1 MFWLKKWLGGL
12 IMPLPL
18 ALTLLIIG
26 LLLLWWTRR
35 QRLGKLFCSLGTLL
49 ILLCALRPVSVAI
62 LRPLEQSY
70 PPFDGKTQVDY
81 ILVLGHGHVSDPT
94 VPVTSQPTSTA
105 YARVMEAIELKRQQP
120 AAKLIFSGNISSDP
134 ISCAEMYARI
144 AEHYGIDRKEM
155 TLIEDAFDTQDEIT
169 RYKALI
175 GDHPAALVTS
185 ASHMPRA
192 MDLARGV
199 GLHVTPAP
207 TDYMARLPQREIPS
221 WGYMPEGR
229 YLLFSETA
237 WHEWIGRVWHRLRG
251 QSKE

>member
-12 IMPLPL
+12 MMPVPL
-18 ALTLLIIG
+18 ALTLLLIG

-35 QRLGKLFCSLGTLL
+35 QRLGKTLCTAGTLL
-49 ILLCALRPVSVAI
+49 LLLCALRPVSVAM
-62 LRPLEQSY
+62 LRPLEQTY
-70 PPFDGKTQVDY
+70 PPFDAKTRVDY
-81 ILVLGHGHVSDPT
+81 ILVLGHGHVSDPS
-94 VPVTSQPTSTA
+94 VPVTSQPTPTA

-144 AEHYGIDRKEM
+144 AEHYGIERKEM
-155 TLIEDAFDTQDEIT
+155 ILVEDAFDTQDEIN
-169 RYKALI
+169 RYKTII

-185 ASHMPRA
+185 ASHMARA

-199 GLHVTPAP
+199 GLQVTPAP
-207 TDYMARLPQREIPS
+207 TDYMARLPQREIPG

-229 YLLFSETA
+229 YLQFSETA
-237 WHEWIGRVWHRLRG
+237 WHEWIGRLWHRLRG
-251 QSKE
+251 QSKD